1 MMQLRASSLLLLTA
15 SSCLGFEETS
25 SPEYIAKTAAE
36 KSDIIWANVMEDTTP
51 GDWLDKRE

>member
-1 MMQLRASSLLLLTA
+1 MLLLTA